1 MQRGL
6 TPPAPTG
13 PPRTMSQ
20 MFDFLRRMQRGQA
33 CRLSKDYAGE
43 RGRRRVVVRRYGR
56 RVGILQAHPSVNVG
70 RLVRGEIRWVL
81 ARAGSICRSAS
92 IRASRASG
100 GLPECVP
107 DFVELSMCQHLHAC
121 LSASLLCFL
130 PHMSIVFLPSCRS
143 LFWPQLRGAP
153 ERHHGVGLDVYS
165 QVLLPDKP

>member
-1 MQRGL
+1 VMQRGL

-100 GLPECVP
+100 GLPEKVP
-107 DFVELSMCQHLHAC
+107 DFVELSMCQDLHAC
-121 LSASLLCFL
+121 LSASLLFFISAHVNRLSSIL
-130 PHMSIVFLPSCRS
+130 PLS
-143 LFWPQLRGAP
+143 LLAAAAGRAGASPRRGSGRLFPGA
-153 ERHHGVGLDVYS
+153 S
-165 QVLLPDKP
+165 S